1 MQKRYKLNNIADIY
15 YFVIITKFNNNEN
28 NFSLSRRSVLAF
40 DNKCDKNDLEL
51 LQDLLRTCCYQID

>member
-28 NFSLSRRSVLAF
+28 NLFWFILLPVFDSGVINSLVMKKKSAIEKFL
-40 DNKCDKNDLEL
+40 
-51 LQDLLRTCCYQID
+51 